1 MVPEISVIIPL
12 YNKEDSIKATVDSVL
27 NQTFQNFELLII
39 DDGSTDNSLKVLSEF
54 DDNRIKIVTKKNGGV
69 SEARN
74 YGVEISSSEY
84 IFFLDADDIITDF
97 CLSVF
102 IDLIEKYKKASV
114 FVANFKVINPD
125 QTEYIYCKGRKEFL
139 VKNNF
144 KSLWDTTV
152 FPRTGSMVVKKSC
165 FLEVGFFNTDISL
178 YEDLELILRLFRIYK
193 IAYSP
198 KIVLNYICEFNTL
211 SKKPS
216 PLKREFSYYA
226 DFKNKSFYE
235 KLIISENIYKSYKK
249 RVRHKDTEA
258 SQFLKNKFNNFYIY
272 IIIAFLSRKKINFI
286 KKVNAKFFNIK

>member
-1 MVPEISVIIPL
+1 MVPQISVIIPL

-27 NQTFQNFELLII
+27 NQAFKNFELLII

-54 DDNRIKIVTKKNGGV
+54 DDDRIKIVTKKNGGV

-74 YGVEISSSEY
+74 YGVEISSTEY
-84 IFFLDADDIITDF
+84 IFFLDADDIISDF

-102 IDLIEKYKKASV
+102 IDLIEKYKNASV

-125 QTEYIYCKGRKEFL
+125 QTEYIYCKGREEFL

-144 KSLWDTTV
+144 KALWDTTV

-211 SKKPS
+211 SKKLS

-226 DFKNKSFYE
+226 DYQDKGFYE
-235 KLIISENIYKSYKK
+235 KLIISEVIYKSYKK
-249 RVRHKDTEA
+249 RVKYKDTEA